1 MATLTLNPDEPL
13 KNELIMLIY
22 NIKDEAVISDLY
34 QMMKSRLGRKKH
46 AAIQAVADDGDS
58 KEYILA
64 GIKHACRDLK
74 LIREGKVRGV
84 EVHEFLRQFDDED

>member
-1 MATLTLNPDEPL
+1 MATLTLNPDEPQ

-22 NIKDEAVISDLY
+22 NIKDKTALSDLY

-46 AAIQAVADDGDS
+46 AATQAVADDGDS

>member
-13 KNELIMLIY
+13 KNDNLKSIY
-22 NIKDEAVISDLY
+22 NIKDKTALSDLY

-46 AAIQAVADDGDS
+46 AATQSVADDGDS

-64 GIKHACRDLK
+64 GIKNACRDLK

>member
-13 KNELIMLIY
+13 KNEFIMLIY
-22 NIKDEAVISDLY
+22 NIKDEAVLSDLY
-34 QMMKSRLGRKKH
+34 QMMKSRLGRKKY
-46 AAIQAVADDGDS
+46 AATQAVADDGDS

>member
-13 KNELIMLIY
+13 KNDNLKSIY
-22 NIKDEAVISDLY
+22 NIKDKTALSDLY

-46 AAIQAVADDGDS
+46 AATQAVADDGDS

-64 GIKHACRDLK
+64 GWDSACKELR
-74 LIREGKVRGV
+74 LIGEGKIQGRPAKDILN
-84 EVHEFLRQFDDED
+84 EL

>member
-1 MATLTLNPDEPL
+1 MATLTLNPDEPQ

-22 NIKDEAVISDLY
+22 NIKDEAVLSDLY
-34 QMMKSRLGRKKH
+34 QMIKSRLGRKKH
-46 AAIQAVADDGDS
+46 AATQAVADDGDS

>member
-22 NIKDEAVISDLY
+22 NIKDEAVLSDLY
-34 QMMKSRLGRKKH
+34 QMMKRRLGRKKH
-46 AAIQAVADDGDS
+46 AATQAVADDGDS

>member
-1 MATLTLNPDEPL
+1 MATLTLNPDDPL

-34 QMMKSRLGRKKH
+34 QMIKRRLGRKKH
-46 AAIQAVADDGDS
+46 AATQAVADDGDS

>member
-34 QMMKSRLGRKKH
+34 QMMKRRLGRKKH
-46 AAIQAVADDGDS
+46 AATQAVADDGDS

>member
-22 NIKDEAVISDLY
+22 NIKDEAVICDLY

-46 AAIQAVADDGDS
+46 AATQAVADDGDS

>member
-1 MATLTLNPDEPL
+1 MATLTLNPDEPQ
-13 KNELIMLIY
+13 KNDILNFIY
-22 NIKDEAVISDLY
+22 NIKDKASLSAFY
-34 QMMKSRLGRKKH
+34 QLMKSQVTSKKH
-46 AAIQAVADDGDS
+46 AATQAVADDGDS

>member
-1 MATLTLNPDEPL
+1 MATLTLNPDDPL

-46 AAIQAVADDGDS
+46 AATQAVADDGDS

-64 GIKHACRDLK
+64 GWDSACKELR
-74 LIREGKVRGV
+74 LIGEGKIQGRPAKDILN
-84 EVHEFLRQFDDED
+84 EL